1 MGKRLSDMWEVS
13 TIESEQVGYVRKNIR
28 LNATNVAVIDRVNS
42 HLSQWLLNREYFE
55 RHAQEEVDKAAHI
68 SLTLISKRRSSPTSR
83 CPASLTIIR
92 VLLLSFVLSVFHNI
106 YAASLTQQLL
116 RVFFF
121 ASQNETCCMLNSFD
135 DW

>member
-1 MGKRLSDMWEVS
+1 MGKRSSDMWEVS

-28 LNATNVAVIDRVNS
+28 LNTTNVAVIDRINS

-68 SLTLISKRRSSPTSR
+68 SLTLISKRRSSRTSR

-92 VLLLSFVLSVFHNI
+92 VLLLSFVLSVFHNL
-106 YAASLTQQLL
+106 YSASLTQQSL